1 MSLTEVVR
9 TCIFLTL
16 NGLSKGLNNKVWGD
30 SHQPVLPSG
39 IFQRYVG
46 FEFFCIFKILG
57 YKNSVHFLLDILKD
71 SHLQHEKS
79 RFILSPRCKLCC
91 QAPGRNEES

>member
-30 SHQPVLPSG
+30 SQHQPVLPSG
-39 IFQRYVG
+39 IFQSMLG
-46 FEFFCIFKILG
+46 LIFFVSSKF
-57 YKNSVHFLLDILKD
+57 
-71 SHLQHEKS
+71 
-79 RFILSPRCKLCC
+79 
-91 QAPGRNEES
+91 